1 MTALGCLWALASP
14 LFSVPD
20 EPAHTIR
27 AAAAARGQ
35 ILPGERTERGF
46 STTVEVPS
54 IFAKAGAVPICY
66 AFNGAATAGCAVS
79 FTGSTATRDVETN
92 AGYYPPAFYAVT
104 GLPSLPFPSA
114 TGVYLMRA
122 VSAAISGALLASA
135 VASASCLPRPR
146 LLVAGIALAIT
157 PMVFFLAGSVNPSGV
172 EIAAAVCLWAA
183 FAVLLLVP
191 EAPDQ
196 GRLLARVGVAG
207 SILALSRP
215 LSPFFVA
222 LIVATVVSLAG
233 WRPLFAL
240 ARDRRAQLA
249 AAAVAVSCA
258 TTTLWVRGYGTLDQ
272 VVGGAGTQ
280 AGLLENVRIAA
291 GRTPVQVQQMVGVFG
306 WLDTGPATLSVYV
319 WLFGVGALLLIGF
332 ASSSRRGVVVLLA
345 LVAAVIV
352 VPIALQAPRAGSQG
366 FPWQGRYS
374 LPLAAGIPIL
384 AAFQIDQAR
393 VLPDRLVRSLG
404 TCLLTLFVAGHLY
417 AHFWAT
423 RRYTAGVNGTLNWL
437 AAPGWD
443 PRVPV
448 WLQFLGFVLALS
460 VTAAALR
467 WQMLA
472 RSESLLVAQPAGRR
486 APGAVGVWARS
497 APPDAPVGWARP
509 PRAHSRPEQADDPTT
524 CAPDLDRGRRDQPAP
539 N

>member
-1 MTALGCLWALASP
+1 MTVLGCLWALASP

-35 ILPGERTERGF
+35 ILPGERTERGY
-46 STTVEVPS
+46 STTVEVPA
-54 IFAKAGAVPICY
+54 IFAKASAVPICY
-66 AFNGAATAGCAVS
+66 AFNGAATAGCAVP
-79 FTGSTATRDVETN
+79 FTGSTATSDIETN
-92 AGYYPPAFYAVT
+92 AGYYPPAFYAVA
-104 GLPSLPFPSA
+104 GLPSLLFPSA

-122 VSAAISGALLASA
+122 VSAAICGALLASA
-135 VASASCLPRPR
+135 VASAWCLPRPR
-146 LLVAGIALAIT
+146 LLVAGIAFAIT
-157 PMVFFLAGSVNPSGV
+157 PMVFFLAGSVNPNGV

-183 FAVLLLVP
+183 LGVVLLVP
-191 EAPDQ
+191 DAPDR

-207 SILALSRP
+207 VILALSRP

-222 LIVATVVSLAG
+222 LIVATTVALAG

-240 ARDRRAQLA
+240 ARDRRAQFA
-249 AAAVAVSCA
+249 AGAIAMSCL
-258 TTTLWVRGYGTLDQ
+258 TTTVWVQAYGTLEQ

-280 AGLLENVRIAA
+280 APLLQNLRMAA
-291 GRTPVQVQQMVGVFG
+291 GTTPVQVQQMVGVFG
-306 WLDTGPATLSVYV
+306 WLDTGPATLSVFV
-319 WLFGVGALLLIGF
+319 WLFGVGALLLLGL
-332 ASSSRRGVVVLLA
+332 ASSPRRGAVVLLA
-345 LVAAVIV
+345 LVAAVVV
-352 VPIALQAPRAGSQG
+352 VPVALEAPRAATQG

-384 AAFQIDQAR
+384 AALQIDRAR

-423 RRYTAGVNGTLNWL
+423 RRYTAGVKGTLNWL

-443 PRVPV
+443 PAVPV
-448 WLQFLGFVLALS
+448 WLLFVGFVVALPL
-460 VTAAALR
+460 TAIALR

-472 RSESLLVAQPAGRR
+472 RTESLLSETGQ
-486 APGAVGVWARS
+486 S
-497 APPDAPVGWARP
+497 
-509 PRAHSRPEQADDPTT
+509 PRAVSAELDDGARTGPSGASTPPSVTPDVDGRSQVQPVLPTF
-524 CAPDLDRGRRDQPAP
+524 
-539 N
+539 